1 MIGSTSTSSSSEP
14 PVTTRPTPVPAAEPA
29 ASVDPG
35 TPPGEEL
42 THLDDQ
48 GRARMVEVGEKP
60 VTARM
65 AVASCEVHMT
75 PTTAGL
81 LVDGALPKGDAL
93 PVVRLAGIQAAK
105 RTHELLPLCHQLALT
120 SVEVD
125 VEVVRDDGVAVITAT
140 ARARDRTGVEMEAMT
155 AASVAALTLYDL
167 VKAVQ
172 RDVVVTQLRLREKRG
187 GRSGDVVLP

>member
-1 MIGSTSTSSSSEP
+1 MVGSTSTSSSSDAL
-14 PVTTRPTPVPAAEPA
+14 VTSRRTSVPAAEPA
-29 ASVDPG
+29 SSVDDG
-35 TPPGEEL
+35 PPRGDEL
-42 THLDDQ
+42 THLDDH

-60 VTARM
+60 VTART

-75 PTTAGL
+75 PATAGL

-105 RTHELLPLCHQLALT
+105 RTDELVPLCHQVALT

-125 VEVVRDDGVAVITAT
+125 VEVARDEGVAVITAT

-155 AASVAALTLYDL
+155 AASVAALTLYDM

-172 RDVVVTQLRLREKRG
+172 RDVVITQLRLREKRG